1 MKYAI
6 LFLVTLTVIKV
17 EAQKLTRASIDLVN
31 VTDDKV
37 KVKIDVP
44 KVSLDS
50 IEFQI
55 PKVVPGTYSI
65 SDFGRFVDS
74 LSAYNIN
81 NKALRM
87 KRLSTNRWMIYDATE
102 LKKIE
107 YWVDDTFDKAQNYND
122 NYVFEPGGTNIDE
135 KNEVF
140 IINPFGFV
148 GYIEGTK
155 MDPFELT
162 IYKNPKWYGSTSLT
176 ATSLSDSADI
186 YQAKNYHYLVDNPLM
201 YCKPDTITKDIN
213 GTKVLVSV
221 YSPRKMLSAE
231 EIMDNIF
238 DLMLAQTEYLGGELP
253 VDKYSYLIYLTNKQ
267 GLSGSMGALE
277 HSYSSVYY
285 LPEARGSYIS
295 KTIRDV
301 AAHEFLHIVTPLNIH
316 SEDIH
321 NFNYINPSMSKHLWL
336 YEGVT
341 EYSSIHVQVR
351 SGLYSPEEFLSE
363 IRSKLF
369 TADNFPSISFTEM
382 SENILEEDYEP
393 YFSNVYYKG
402 ALIAMCLDLYLLKY
416 TDGEMDLPGLL
427 SVLSK
432 TYGPDKPFDDD
443 SLFDL
448 IGQLTSEEIKNF
460 FTKYVE
466 GNEELPL
473 TQCLSWV
480 GVDYSKDFVEKK
492 YSLGNIGFM
501 QNEDGSRLKI
511 VDISEMNDFGVEMGY
526 KKDDILLSVNGDE
539 IYLDNAAEV
548 FENFQNNIDTGKK
561 VKVQVLREINGETK
575 VIKLKAKAMSVETTE
590 KHKLEFAENP
600 SDDALNLRNKWL
612 NGL

>member
-1 MKYAI
+1 MSFI
-6 LFLVTLTVIKV
+6 NI

-31 VTDDKV
+31 VKDDKV
-37 KVKIDVP
+37 KVKVN
-44 KVSLDS
+44 VSTLTLDS

-74 LSAYNIN
+74 LTAYDVNGKILEIN
-81 NKALRM
+81 
-87 KRLSTNRWMIYDATE
+87 RLSTNRWMIYNAAE
-102 LKKIE
+102 LKTIE
-107 YWVDDTFDKAQNYND
+107 YWVNDTFDKTDNYKN

-148 GYIEGTK
+148 GYLEGTK

-162 IYKNPKWYGSTSLT
+162 IYKKPKWYGSTSLN
-176 ATSLSDSADI
+176 ATSLSDSMDI
-186 YQAKNYHYLVDNPLM
+186 YHARNYHYLADNPLM

-231 EIMDNIF
+231 EIMDNIY

-253 VDKYSYLIYLTNKQ
+253 VDKYSYLIFLTNKQ

-369 TADNFPSISFTEM
+369 TADNFPLVSFTEM
-382 SENILEEDYEP
+382 SEKILEEEYEP
-393 YFSNVYYKG
+393 YFTNVYYKG

-416 TDGEMDLPGLL
+416 TEGQMDLPGLL

-432 TYGPDKPFDDD
+432 SYGPDKPFDDD
-443 SLFDL
+443 SLFEL
-448 IGQLTSEEIKNF
+448 IGQLTSEEIKSF
-460 FTKYVE
+460 LTRYVE
-466 GNEELPL
+466 GNEDLPL
-473 TQCLSWV
+473 TECLSWA
-480 GVDYSKDFVEKK
+480 GVEYSKEFVEKK

-501 QNEDGSRLKI
+501 QNEDGTLLKI

-526 KKDDILLSVNGDE
+526 KHGDILISVNGEE
-539 IYLDNAAEV
+539 IYLDNAADV
-548 FENFQNNIDTGKK
+548 FESFQNNIKTDKK
-561 VKVQVLREINGETK
+561 VKVEVLREINGELK
-575 VIKLKAKAMSVETTE
+575 IIKLKAKAIQVETTE
-590 KHKLEFAENP
+590 KHKIEFTKNP
-600 SDDALNLRNKWL
+600 TDDAMELRNKWL